1 MKIVLD
7 SNIIMADFWMEST
20 NFTILFESAK
30 NGSIEIYIPE
40 VVIDEVKNKYSQRL
54 LKSKTD
60 IKTELNKFNKL
71 SKQNIG
77 EILIDQNIDDAI
89 KEYDK
94 HLDKIIKDNKIQI
107 LPYPKVSHK
116 FIAEKAMK
124 KTKPFNANE
133 KGYRDNLIW
142 ENIKDLLTDE
152 ELAVTFPE
160 LVFISNN
167 HKDFA
172 ENNTRIPHKEL
183 LKELEERDFSTKS
196 VVIYTSLSEY
206 NDIQGKLFFEQ
217 ATVFEGKLKAGEFY
231 DLDLTQITSEYLFKN
246 FVGSELY
253 MYDVDVPED
262 YSDPT
267 VRSISEDY
275 KVEIKSVKKLNN
287 NQFIIDVKFEVETEI
302 DFFVDKHEYYYL
314 NEEHPISIEDSDW
327 NKWVMW
333 ATTSINVPLS
343 MTIIINNDLEV
354 INCQI
359 DKVNENY
366 AQQYV

>member
-1 MKIVLD
+1 
-7 SNIIMADFWMEST
+7 MEST
-20 NFTILFESAK
+20 NFTILFESAR

-60 IKTELNKFNKL
+60 IKNELIKFNKL
-71 SKQNIG
+71 SKQNIA
-77 EILIDQNIDDAI
+77 EILIDENIDNAI
-89 KEYDK
+89 EEYVN
-94 HLDKIIKDNKIQI
+94 HLDKIIKDNNIKI

-160 LVFISNN
+160 LVFITNN

-172 ENNTRIPHKEL
+172 ENNTRNPHKDLLNE
-183 LKELEERDFSTKS
+183 LKERQFSTKS
-196 VVIYTSLSEY
+196 VVIYPSLSEY

-217 ATVFEGKLKAGEFY
+217 ATIFEEKLKAGEFY
-231 DLDLTQITSEYLFKN
+231 DLDLGQVTSEYLFEN

-253 MYDVDVPED
+253 MYDVDIPEEF
-262 YSDPT
+262 SEPT
-267 VRSISEDY
+267 VRSINENY
-275 KVEIKSVKKLNN
+275 EVEIESVKKLNN
-287 NQFIIDVKFEVETEI
+287 NQFIIDVNFEVETVI
-302 DFFVDKHEYYYL
+302 DFFIDKHEYYYL
-314 NEEHPISIEDSDW
+314 NEKHPISIEDDDW

-333 ATTSINVPLS
+333 ATSEINVPLS

-359 DKVNENY
+359 NKVNENY